1 MRLLGLSVCIFM
13 HLVVLH
19 YVQCILIIIC
29 ILLHLLT
36 VIVIEKEKSSGYIG
50 NSNNNII

>member
-1 MRLLGLSVCIFM
+1 M
-13 HLVVLH
+13 HLIVLH

-36 VIVIEKEKSSGYIG
+36 AIVIENEDQRVQVI
-50 NSNNNII
+50 